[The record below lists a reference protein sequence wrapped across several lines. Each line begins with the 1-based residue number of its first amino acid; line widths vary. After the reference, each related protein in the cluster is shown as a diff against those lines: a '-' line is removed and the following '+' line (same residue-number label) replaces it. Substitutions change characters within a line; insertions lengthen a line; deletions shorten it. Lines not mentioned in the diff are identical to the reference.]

1 MDEPTAPAPRLT
13 RRTLLGSGGAVILA
27 AGTGFGGL
35 TLYRSR
41 HVDVPLYS
49 ETVALEGAGRSVLV
63 APGRAADVVDGTRVL
78 RSAREAA
85 DLVAQERAWLATG
98 ASWTTAGP
106 WSSLARDALLDLRAL
121 TLPDGIP
128 VAGWSTG
135 WRYVWPRDAAHHEA
149 ALAVSGH
156 ADEALPALR
165 FLSRVQDPSGWFEAR
180 YLPDGSGPPD
190 GRTRQ
195 LDGTGWAMWATQ
207 QVAQAMPPDAARR
220 LVTELRPMLDRS
232 VGLIRTLVDNR
243 AGLPAPSPDYWEVA
257 EQELTLGTV
266 APLAAGLESAAWAYG
281 LLGDVGAGRA
291 AALAAADLRSVVEQG
306 FGAGAYPRHLGG
318 DQPDAAVAFLAPP
331 YAASATEPVRT
342 ALGLAERRLERPG
355 GGLAPGAGWKE
366 DGISWTPETALFAL
380 AHAHTGDRAAAER
393 ILGWLAAHRTSAGS
407 LPEKVLHDGSPA
419 AVAPLGWTASLVL
432 LAVAALQPPRG

>member
-106 WSSLARDALLDLRAL
+106 WSSVARDALLDLRAL

-135 WRYVWPRDAAHHEA
+135 WRYVWPRDAAHHAA

-232 VGLIRTLVDNR
+232 VGLIRTLV
-243 AGLPAPSPDYWEVA
+243 
-257 EQELTLGTV
+257 
-266 APLAAGLESAAWAYG
+266 
-281 LLGDVGAGRA
+281 
-291 AALAAADLRSVVEQG
+291 
-306 FGAGAYPRHLGG
+306 
-318 DQPDAAVAFLAPP
+318 
-331 YAASATEPVRT
+331 
-342 ALGLAERRLERPG
+342 
-355 GGLAPGAGWKE
+355 
-366 DGISWTPETALFAL
+366 
-380 AHAHTGDRAAAER
+380 
-393 ILGWLAAHRTSAGS
+393 
-407 LPEKVLHDGSPA
+407 
-419 AVAPLGWTASLVL
+419 
-432 LAVAALQPPRG
+432 